1 MAEYYKLTSDSC
13 LCGDATLP
21 PTMSPTRAP
30 SPWYDA
36 DGHKANFTS
45 IQDRV
50 RILESIV
57 ERMDS
62 LESKFGTAQT
72 QTNSIQSQ
80 VTDLQGDLSTSVNAL
95 DLLNADMIEQFETHD
110 TQIDSIST
118 AIANAVAALPTG
130 VYTAPTTCDGCSP
143 SIGSEGADVVVS
155 APGGAVKFS
164 TGSCDTVDLCQDNQ
178 DLKQIQSALQQ
189 LKAA

>member
-1 MAEYYKLTSDSC
+1 M
-13 LCGDATLP
+13 
-21 PTMSPTRAP
+21 
-30 SPWYDA
+30 
-36 DGHKANFTS
+36 
-45 IQDRV
+45 

-143 SIGSEGADVVVS
+143 SISSEGADVVVS
-155 APGGAVKFS
+155 APGGAVKVAKPHLCSVFLLLRFFFRLDKVGPQILTDIQFLS
-164 TGSCDTVDLCQDNQ
+164 TY
-178 DLKQIQSALQQ
+178 
-189 LKAA
+189 